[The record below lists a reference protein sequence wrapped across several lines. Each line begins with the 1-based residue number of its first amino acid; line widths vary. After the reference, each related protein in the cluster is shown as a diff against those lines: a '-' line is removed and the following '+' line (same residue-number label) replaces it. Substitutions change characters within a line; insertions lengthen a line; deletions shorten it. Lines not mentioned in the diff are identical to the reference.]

1 MKLAVDVGGTS
12 RPAAGSADQFVDGN
26 VLDLELKIFEVL
38 RRFQYGLYV
47 NNFTLYLLLEIVL
60 LDSFYSR
67 SCFLSDVQWG
77 GDGPTGNRVSQRP

>member
-1 MKLAVDVGGTS
+1 MKLAIGVGGTS

-47 NNFTLYLLLEIVL
+47 NNFT
-60 LDSFYSR
+60 
-67 SCFLSDVQWG
+67 
-77 GDGPTGNRVSQRP
+77 